1 MNKKVNHGLTLVE
14 LLIAVFVLTV
24 GISGILLFFVQSMAS
39 SQQAWEYS
47 QAAMHTDYIL
57 EDMQARPS
65 ISEIMSVNWTS
76 WAQAENLN
84 SLPEELVAVEFPQ
97 AKADWLEILVNISW
111 KHKDRPQNFEVKTS
125 IKK

>member
-1 MNKKVNHGLTLVE
+1 MNIKTNHGLTLVE

-65 ISEIMSVNWTS
+65 ISEVMGVNWTS
-76 WAQAENLN
+76 WAQVENLN

-97 AKADWLEILVNISW
+97 VKADWLEILVNISW
-111 KHKDRPQNFEVKTS
+111 MHKDRPQNFEVKTS

>member
-1 MNKKVNHGLTLVE
+1 MHIKVSHGLTLVE

-47 QAAMHTDYIL
+47 QAAMHADYIL
-57 EDMQARPS
+57 EDIQARPS

-76 WAQAENLN
+76 WAQEENLN
-84 SLPEELVAVEFPQ
+84 SLSEEQVAVEFPQ
-97 AKADWLEILVNISW
+97 AKADWLEILVNITW

-125 IKK
+125 ITK